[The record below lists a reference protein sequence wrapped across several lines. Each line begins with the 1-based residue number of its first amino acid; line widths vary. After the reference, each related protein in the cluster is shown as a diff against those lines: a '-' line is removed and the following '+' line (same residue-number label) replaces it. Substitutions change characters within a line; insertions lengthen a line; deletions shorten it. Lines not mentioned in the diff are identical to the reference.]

1 MQKLQDF
8 GKIVSVELSD
18 AIKEL
23 NRTQDAR
30 GNFRT
35 AIRLVVQFATSD
47 NMTDAQRKL
56 YERATPEQKRIMDAN
71 KVRISYSNLFNAE
84 NIITDANGNPFVTP
98 NGGLSDEQ
106 QNAVLAKVKETF
118 AKVGNTCIFT
128 VYEFGINELT
138 DGELDA
144 VYTEE
149 GVKLTSRS
157 RLFFEFFDD
166 DESAKR
172 MIKTSLQTRLDDG
185 ELLASNPNDE
195 SAHAKI
201 ENTLNL

>member
-18 AIKEL
+18 AIREM
-23 NRTQDAR
+23 NRTEDAR
-30 GNFRT
+30 GNYRT
-35 AIRLVVQFATSD
+35 AVRLVVQFATAD
-47 NMTDAQRKL
+47 NMTEAQKKL
-56 YERATPEQKRIMDAN
+56 YEKATEEQKRIMDAN

-84 NIITDANGNPFVTP
+84 NIITDANGKPFETP

-138 DGELDA
+138 DGKLNA

-185 ELLASNPNDE
+185 ELLSSNPNE
-195 SAHAKI
+195 SAPAKT